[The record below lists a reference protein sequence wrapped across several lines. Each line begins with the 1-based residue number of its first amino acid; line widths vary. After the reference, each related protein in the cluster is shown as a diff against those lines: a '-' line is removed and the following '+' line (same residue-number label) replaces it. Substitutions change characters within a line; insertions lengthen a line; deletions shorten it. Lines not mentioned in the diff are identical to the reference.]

1 MRDDKDH
8 IKKSIKLD
16 DIPKK
21 ELYSVSDS
29 YFDKLP
35 TRIQERAIQS
45 TKSNSLG
52 TALTLSLR
60 FALPAVAL
68 VFMLFY
74 FGVRWNNDDIDV
86 QAMLDDIPTE
96 DLISYIQESD
106 ITTDELLSLIDIEEL
121 DIDGMVQ
128 DEIQLFN
135 DDELDDLIEV
145 YPELENDI

>member
-1 MRDDKDH
+1 MTNDKDH
-8 IKKSIKLD
+8 IKKNINLE

-21 ELYSVSDS
+21 ELYSVSAN

-35 TRIQERAIQS
+35 SRIQERAIQS
-45 TKSNSLG
+45 TKKKSFGN
-52 TALTLSLR
+52 ALSLSLR
-60 FALPAVAL
+60 FALPGLAL

-74 FGVRWNNDDIDV
+74 FGVRWNNDDINV

-121 DIDGMVQ
+121 DIDGMVEE
-128 DEIQLFN
+128 EIQLFN
-135 DDELDDLIEV
+135 DDDLDDLMEV
-145 YPELENDI
+145 YPELENEI